1 MKILFLTDT
10 FTAGGKERRLIE
22 LMKGLKLHPEV
33 QFEIVIMNHDVHYK
47 ELFDLGIKIHYIVRR
62 TRKDISVFSKVYK
75 LCKIY
80 KPDIVHCWDSMTAVY
95 LIPAVK
101 LLRLKF
107 VNGMVADAPQKQ
119 NFSNKAWLRGKL
131 TFPFSSIIVGNS
143 KAGLLAYGAPKEK
156 AVCIYNGFNFKR
168 TNNILE
174 PHQIRKQL
182 GIQSGLIIGMVASFS
197 IFKDYRTYFEAAQ
210 IILKKRHDITFLAI
224 GTDTDS
230 VAAKSLIQIEYIN
243 NFRLLG
249 KRSDIESLINS
260 MDICVLSTFTEGIS
274 NSILEYMSLGK
285 PVIAT
290 DGGGTNEIVEDKK
303 TGFLVTVSDSIE
315 LAEHI
320 EILLNN
326 ESLRRK
332 MGIEGKKRIE
342 NNFSINKMV
351 DAFTYTY
358 TNLISK

>member
-10 FTAGGKERRLIE
+10 FKAGGKERRLIE
-22 LMKGLKLHPEV
+22 LMKGLKLNPEV
-33 QFEIVIMNHDVHYK
+33 QFEIVIMDEVVHYK
-47 ELFDLGIKIHYIVRR
+47 ELFDLEIKIHYIVRR
-62 TRKDISVFSKVYK
+62 SKKDISVFYKIYK
-75 LCKIY
+75 LCKTY
-80 KPDIVHCWDSMTAVY
+80 KPDVVHCWDSMTAVY
-95 LIPAVK
+95 LIPAAK

-107 VNGMVADAPQKQ
+107 VNGMVADAPQNQ
-119 NFSNKAWLRGKL
+119 NFRNKVWLRGKL
-131 TFPFSSIIVGNS
+131 TFPFSTIIVGNS
-143 KAGLLAYGAPKEK
+143 KAGLLAYGAPKRK
-156 AVCIYNGFNFKR
+156 SVCINNGFNFKR
-168 TNNILE
+168 TESLQSPDFVRRE
-174 PHQIRKQL
+174 L
-182 GIQSGLIIGMVASFS
+182 GIQSGFVIGMVASFS
-197 IFKDYRTYFEAAQ
+197 VFKDYKTYFTAAQ
-210 IILKKRHDITFLAI
+210 IVLKRRRDVVFLAI

-230 VAAKSLIQIEYIN
+230 VTFKENISNEFKE
-243 NFRLLG
+243 NFRFLG
-249 KRSDIESLINS
+249 KRTDIEALINA

-290 DGGGTNEIVEDKK
+290 DGGGTNEIVVDQI

-315 LAEHI
+315 LAERI

-351 DAFTYTY
+351 DAFTHTY
-358 TNLISK
+358 TKLISK